1 MNIVNNMC
9 PCVTCHHV
17 AIDNQNLCCKSK
29 YLMSKGT
36 VLLLKERKSFDDNSI
51 KISDEYETTF
61 SSFTYKCIFLPVLS
75 HDLLNIEEL
84 TKILKDG
91 PEKKYW
97 GVVVTSQRA
106 IEGLKLAWNK
116 AFQAN
121 FESSTIGDHEKIT
134 TLWKNVPFFVIGK
147 ATSEAMKDLNFNNI
161 LGPESSKSGNSQ
173 LLAEY
178 IIQFVNKNNKNNQE
192 SLIPI
197 KNMSLLFLVGDK
209 RRDEL
214 PSKLSQADIKLD
226 ELLVY
231 ETKQRK
237 DFLIELD
244 KIIKEHKKI
253 NWVVFFSPSGV
264 DVALDNLQKLE
275 IWNEIKVA
283 TIGKTT
289 GNYLATKGIKIHVIS
304 PKPEPET
311 LVQNIDNY
319 EISLHST

>member
-1 MNIVNNMC
+1 
-9 PCVTCHHV
+9 
-17 AIDNQNLCCKSK
+17 
-29 YLMSKGT
+29 MSKGT
-36 VLLLKERKSFDDNSI
+36 VLLLKERKSSDDNSFQ
-51 KISDEYETTF
+51 ISDEYETKF

-97 GVVVTSQRA
+97 GFVVTSQRA

-116 AFQAN
+116 AFKAN
-121 FESSTIGDHEKIT
+121 CESFTIDQEKIT
-134 TLWKNVPFFVIGK
+134 TLWKNLPFFVIGK
-147 ATSEAMKDLNFNNI
+147 ATSEAMKDLKFNNI
-161 LGPESSKSGNSQ
+161 L
-173 LLAEY
+173 
-178 IIQFVNKNNKNNQE
+178 
-192 SLIPI
+192 
-197 KNMSLLFLVGDK
+197 GDK

-231 ETKQRK
+231 ETKQRE

-253 NWVVFFSPSGV
+253 NWVIFFSPSGV
-264 DVALDNLQKLE
+264 DVALNNLQKLE

-289 GNYLATKGIKIHVIS
+289 GNYLVTKGIKIHVIS
-304 PKPEPET
+304 PKPEPEI
-311 LVQNIDNY
+311 LVQSIDNY
-319 EISLHST
+319 EISLHSTY